1 MDEHLTLRSAHPD
14 DIPQILELE
23 RSAKTAA
30 HWSAA
35 QYRAV
40 IESTGVAGGGFVYV
54 IAEAGGDGQSLIGF
68 LVARNLGPEWE
79 LENIVVAEGTRRK
92 GSGERL
98 LREMIA
104 SAGKSGAEAIF
115 LEVRE
120 SNLAARALY
129 RKAGFREKGRR
140 ANYYAEPL
148 EDAILCRLD
157 LP

>member
-1 MDEHLTLRSAHPD
+1 MDEPLFLRLANPD

-23 RSAKTAA
+23 RSAHTAA
-30 HWSAA
+30 HWNSA

-40 IESTGVAGGGFVYV
+40 IESTGVAGGGFVLV

-79 LENIVVAEGTRRK
+79 LENIVVAEGTRRQ

-98 LREMIA
+98 LKEMIA
-104 SAGKSGAEAIF
+104 SAGKAGAEAIF

-120 SNLAARALY
+120 SNVAARALY
-129 RKAGFREKGRR
+129 QKTGFRENSRR
-140 ANYYAEPL
+140 ANYYAGPV